1 MVPNTAAASDPA
13 AEGDVMVSVDGD
25 GAAAR
30 VVIAD
35 ISRDGA
41 WISFPLAEAA
51 PIGNGDWQ

>member
-1 MVPNTAAASDPA
+1 MVPNTAAASDPV
-13 AEGDVMVSVDGD
+13 EDGDVMVSVDGD
-25 GAAAR
+25 GPAAR

-51 PIGNGDWQ
+51 AIGDWR

>member
-1 MVPNTAAASDPA
+1 MVPNTAAASNPA
-13 AEGDVMVSVDGD
+13 EEGEVMVSVDGD

-41 WISFPLAEAA
+41 WVSFPLAEAVS
-51 PIGNGDWQ
+51 ITEWR